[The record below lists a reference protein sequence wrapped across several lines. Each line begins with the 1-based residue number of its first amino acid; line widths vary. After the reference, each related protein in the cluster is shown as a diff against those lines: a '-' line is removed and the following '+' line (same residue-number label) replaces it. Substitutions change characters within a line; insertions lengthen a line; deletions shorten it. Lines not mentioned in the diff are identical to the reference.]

1 MELKMLNR
9 ICNILF
15 LYKNSDI
22 AGIRA
27 VNEVRAANRGKF
39 MVLCIVSTPD
49 GMATS
54 FAILVDNNTDCKT
67 ITINK

>member
-15 LYKNSDI
+15 LYRNIDI

-27 VNEVRAANRGKF
+27 VNDVKAATTGKS
-39 MVLCIVSTPD
+39 MVLQR
-49 GMATS
+49 TS
-54 FAILVDNNTDCKT
+54 LPARSAYFAILVDNNTDCKT
-67 ITINK
+67 VTINK

>member
-1 MELKMLNR
+1 MLNR

-15 LYKNSDI
+15 LYKNIDI

-27 VNEVRAANRGKF
+27 VNEVRAANNGKS
-39 MVLCIVSTPD
+39 MVLSIPSLPERSTY
-49 GMATS
+49 
-54 FAILVDNNTDCKT
+54 FAILVDNNTDCKA

>member
-15 LYKNSDI
+15 LYKNIDI

-27 VNEVRAANRGKF
+27 VNDAKAANSGKSI
-39 MVLCIVSTPD
+39 VL
-49 GMATS
+49 
-54 FAILVDNNTDCKT
+54 
-67 ITINK
+67 